1 MGSSD
6 GPFGLGLTHTRL
18 LVVSDVPQLQHTG

>member
-6 GPFGLGLTHTRL
+6 GPFGLGLTHARL
-18 LVVSDVPQLQHTG
+18 LVVSHVPQLQHTG